1 MPHVALYRK
10 YRSQTFGDL
19 VGQDH
24 VVKTLT
30 GAVASGRHGHAYLFT
45 GPRGTGKTS
54 TARLLAKALNCP
66 NAVDGEPCGTCDVCT
81 SIADG
86 SSMDVVEIDAASE
99 SGVDDV
105 RERIVEASEYKPS
118 IGPFRIFIIDE
129 VHDLSSKAF
138 DALLKTIEEPPGH
151 IVFILA
157 TTEYGKVPP
166 TIRSRCQKFEF
177 HRANMGDL
185 VGRLEHVIRAEGA
198 EADPAALSAIAKM
211 ADGGFRDALT
221 LLEQALM
228 TAEGPLSLE
237 HVAASLGLIDDDTS
251 DKILL
256 GMTRGD
262 VPMLITEVERVYQT
276 GRDPRS
282 ILESLLHRLS
292 DLTRIAFGLEGS
304 FDPALEAASRSTAA
318 EIGTERMLRFRA
330 ELAEAHRVIRD
341 MSLPRIWLE
350 SELIRI
356 SQIANTPV
364 AAAASQPQAAA
375 PAQQPKPEPPKERS
389 KPQPEARQEP
399 PKAAEPKP
407 EAPKQQEEA
416 ATPAPKPAQQVAGP
430 AHPQQGV
437 WDGIVAE
444 LCAQSKLAKMRLPG
458 SRLAEVT
465 SGKVVVEF
473 AQQTNA
479 RWARDNAALGK
490 AIRTLWQN
498 QTGDAAEFDFV
509 GAANAAPKAPV
520 EEKRAAVELPI
531 EGPRLA
537 EVTREIFKDQ
547 LSSEQSG
554 AEVDQ

>member
-66 NAVDGEPCGTCDVCT
+66 NVVDGEPCGTCDVCL

-185 VGRLEHVIRAEGA
+185 VSRLEHVIKAEGG
-198 EADPAALSAIAKM
+198 EADPSALSAIAKM

-228 TAEGPLSLE
+228 TAEGPLTLE

-256 GMTRGD
+256 GMTRGE
-262 VPMLITEVERVYQT
+262 VPMLIEEVERVYQT

-292 DLTRIAFGLEGS
+292 DLTRIAFGLEGA

-356 SQIANTPV
+356 SQMVNAPAPAPV
-364 AAAASQPQAAA
+364 QAAA
-375 PAQQPKPEPPKERS
+375 PQPQPAAPAKAEPPKQTPPTPRQEAARAPVQKTEPPQEKETPAPS
-389 KPQPEARQEP
+389 RPKPQP
-399 PKAAEPKP
+399 
-407 EAPKQQEEA
+407 
-416 ATPAPKPAQQVAGP
+416 TGP
-430 AHPQQGV
+430 AHPQQDV
-437 WDGIVAE
+437 WDAIVTD
-444 LCAQSKLAKMRLPG
+444 LCEKSKLAKMRLPG
-458 SRLAEVT
+458 SRLAEVAP
-465 SGKVVVEF
+465 GKVVVEF

-490 AIRTLWQN
+490 AIRSLWESK
-498 QTGDAAEFDFV
+498 TGDAAEFDFV
-509 GAANAAPKAPV
+509 ASATSSAPKAPV

-537 EVTREIFKDQ
+537 EVAKEIFKDQ
-547 LSSEQSG
+547 LSSGQDG
-554 AEVDQ
+554 NEVTQE